1 VKVSV
6 FRSIKKLWGAL
17 TKRRRIQFFLL
28 TLLMILGSFLEVVSI
43 GIVIPF
49 LGILVAP
56 EKIFQNETLQPLFQ
70 LFGFSNPSELLFPIT
85 IVFCLAVL
93 FSSAMRLILLWL
105 STRIS
110 LASGADLSVGIYRR
124 ILYQPYSFHCTR
136 NSSELISGTSSK
148 SDLVVYSIIMPSL
161 VMLNSSIVMIAIIG
175 ALILVDALVAFL
187 LFGILVFIYSI
198 IVFVKRK
205 QLSRESEVISSETT
219 NLIKALQEGLGGIRD
234 VIIDGTQEIYTKIYR
249 SSDRALR
256 RAQANNIIIAGSP
269 RFLLESLGII
279 GIAIFAYVLVQGPGG
294 ITSVIPILGAVA
306 IGAQRLLP
314 MIQNTY
320 SSWVNIQGHHTSLLD
335 ILELL
340 EKNLPYH
347 ADNPSTLTLAFNHN
361 ISIKQMFFRYSQDTP
376 DILKQV
382 NLNIKKGSRVGFIG
396 PTGSGKSTLIDVIMG
411 LLEPSN
417 GTIEI
422 DGVPLKI
429 ENNRAWQAHIAHVPQ
444 HIYLSDASIEENIAF
459 GIEKKNIDSE
469 RVQFAAEQA
478 QIATTIESWPKK
490 YQNHVGERGVK
501 LSGGQQQ
508 RIGIARALYKKA
520 DVIILDEAT
529 SALDDKTENE
539 VMESINNLSKDITVL
554 IIAHRLTTLKN
565 CTNIVKL
572 DNGNIEKILTYKDI
586 ER

>member
-1 VKVSV
+1 M
-6 FRSIKKLWGAL
+6 SIFSSINNLWNKL
-17 TKRRRIQFFLL
+17 TKRRRIQFILL
-28 TLLMILGSFLEVVSI
+28 SFVMVLGSFLEVISI
-43 GIVIPF
+43 GLVIPF

-56 EKIFQNETLQPLFQ
+56 EKFFQNEALQPIIQF
-70 LFGFSNPSELLFPIT
+70 FGFSSPTELLFPIT
-85 IVFCLAVL
+85 IAFCLAVL
-93 FSSAMRLILLWL
+93 FSNGMRLVLLWL
-105 STRIS
+105 STRLS
-110 LASGADLSVGIYRR
+110 FATGADLSVDIYRR
-124 ILYQPYSFHCTR
+124 TLYQPYAFHCSR
-136 NSSELISGTSSK
+136 NSSEIIAAISTKTDS
-148 SDLVVYSIIMPSL
+148 VIYSILLPVL
-161 VMLNSSIVMIAIIG
+161 TLLNTIIVMIVILG
-175 ALILVDALVAFL
+175 ALSTVDVSIAFIT
-187 LFGILVFIYSI
+187 FGVLATIYGI
-198 IVFVKRK
+198 IVLIKRE
-205 QLSRESEVISSETT
+205 QLSKESILIAQNTT
-219 NLIKALQEGLGGIRD
+219 KLIKALQEGLGGIRD

-320 SSWVNIQGHHTSLLD
+320 SSWVAIRGHHTSLLD

-376 DILKQV
+376 DILKRI

-422 DGVPLKI
+422 DGLVLTN
-429 ENNRAWQAHIAHVPQ
+429 ENNQGWQAHIAHVPQ